1 VDDDMSQATH
11 GVFPVSPAAKAFFE
25 HAHRTGEYRCP
36 VTKNPCGTDTTLV
49 GVECPLGTV
58 CPWREAYEAG
68 WDARA
73 ALAIWPVLPKE
84 PPPGLLMS
92 MAIRYDHDLGVP
104 GYYDNPMFGDCLTHA
119 QRLTSTLT
127 TMRQLYE
134 EVSGHGFYRPEKEA
148 EYAAQS
154 GHNAWT
160 VEE

>member
-1 VDDDMSQATH
+1 MNDQSKLGVGGVDITAYPNLLAILE
-11 GVFPVSPAAKAFFE
+11 GRVSGRTSEWPAI
-25 HAHRTGEYRCP
+25 RTELSHLLSTP
-36 VTKNPCGTDTTLV
+36 H
-49 GVECPLGTV
+49 
-58 CPWREAYEAG
+58 
-68 WDARA
+68 
-73 ALAIWPVLPKE
+73 AIWPVLPKE